1 MRCRS
6 DTKRSIAA
14 IPCTDSDASINYE
27 IVSSR
32 DKTAEAI

>member
-1 MRCRS
+1 MRCLS

-14 IPCTDSDASINYE
+14 IQSTDSDAFIRYE

-32 DKTAEAI
+32 DKAAEAI